1 MVLELAILDVVPGQ
15 VREFEAAFESAERI
29 LASMPGYLDHSLKRC
44 IERSSR
50 YLLLVEW
57 ERLEDHTE
65 GFRRSAGYQEWK
77 TLLHRFYD
85 PFPEVEH
92 YRDRK

>member
-1 MVLELAILDVVPGQ
+1 MVLELAILNVLPGRE
-15 VREFEAAFESAERI
+15 REFETAFTSAERI
-29 LASMPGYLDHSLKRC
+29 LASSPGYRHHSLKRC
-44 IERSSR
+44 LEKPSR

-65 GFRRSAGYQEWK
+65 GFRGSAAYQAWK
-77 TLLHRFYD
+77 SLLHHFYD

-92 YRDRK
+92 YLDRE